1 MASGARSL
9 AGGAGSNASGLASV
23 ALGNAASA
31 GGQSDVALGSS
42 SAANGVESVAIGSGA
57 IASRDGA
64 LALGGSASATGVDAI
79 AIGRGASATGSVA
92 VGLNASA
99 AGGGAAFGDN
109 SSATGALAT
118 AIGPGASATASGSVA
133 IGSGSVAS
141 RANSVSFGTPGH
153 ERVLT
158 NVAPGVNP
166 TDAVNVSQLDAA
178 VGNRVTTF
186 GRALKSNLFSG
197 IAGAIALGAPS
208 TPSAPGKTTLTL
220 QTGFFENYTGVGLAF
235 AHRLDTDSNTPIDIQ
250 GSFAHAGSENVGRV
264 GVSIE
269 F

>member
-1 MASGARSL
+1 MS
-9 AGGAGSNASGLASV
+9 SV
-23 ALGNAASA
+23 ALGDTARAS
-31 GGQSDVALGSS
+31 GNNST
-42 SAANGVESVAIGSGA
+42 AIGVSA
-57 IASRDGA
+57 TATMAGA
-64 LALGGSASATGVDAI
+64 LALGQSAAATGVDAI
-79 AIGRGASATGSVA
+79 AIGHGASATGSVA

-109 SSATGALAT
+109 SIATGALAT
-118 AIGPGASATASGSVA
+118 AIGPGASASAPGSVA

-141 RANSVSFGTPGH
+141 AANSVSFGTAGH

-166 TDAVNVSQLDAA
+166 TDAVNVSQLNAA
-178 VGNRVTTF
+178 VGTGVA
-186 GRALKSNLFSG
+186 GLSRALKSNLFSG
-197 IAGAIALGAPS
+197 IAAAVALGAPA

-220 QTGFFENYTGVGLAF
+220 QSGFFENYTGIGLAF
-235 AHRLDTDSNTPIDIQ
+235 AHRLNTDNTIPIDIQ

>member
-1 MASGARSL
+1 MSSIALGDTARASGDNST
-9 AGGAGSNASGLASV
+9 
-23 ALGNAASA
+23 
-31 GGQSDVALGSS
+31 
-42 SAANGVESVAIGSGA
+42 AIGVSA
-57 IASRDGA
+57 TASRAGA
-64 LALGGSASATGVDAI
+64 LALGQSASATGVDAI
-79 AIGRGASATGSVA
+79 AIGHGASATGSVA

-109 SSATGALAT
+109 SVATGVLAT
-118 AIGPGASATASGSVA
+118 AIGPGASATAPGSVA

-141 RANSVSFGTPGH
+141 TANSVSFGTSGH

-166 TDAVNVSQLDAA
+166 TDAVNVSQLNAA
-178 VGNRVTTF
+178 VGN
-186 GRALKSNLFSG
+186 LKSNLFSG
-197 IAGAIALGAPS
+197 IAAAVALGAPA

-220 QTGFFENYTGVGLAF
+220 QSGFFENYTGIGLAF
-235 AHRLDTDSNTPIDIQ
+235 AHRLNTDNTIPIDIQ